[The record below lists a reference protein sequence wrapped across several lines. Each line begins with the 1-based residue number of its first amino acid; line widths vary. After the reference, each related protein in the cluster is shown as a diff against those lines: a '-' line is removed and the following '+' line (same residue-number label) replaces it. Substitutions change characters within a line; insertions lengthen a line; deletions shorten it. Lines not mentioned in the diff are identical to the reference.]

1 MNVEDFLRTHPRRSG
16 DLDVLAACVK
26 ACFGCDESCTLCAD
40 ACLGEE
46 KIDTLRRCIRLDL
59 DCAEI
64 CAATG
69 AVVARL
75 TEPDAQVV
83 RAQLQA
89 CIAACRACGAECAR
103 HARHHEHCR
112 LCAES
117 CRLCAEACE
126 ALARTI

>member
-1 MNVEDFLRTHPRRSG
+1 MNVENFLAVHPRGSG
-16 DLDVLAACVK
+16 GGDVIAACVK
-26 ACFGCDESCTLCAD
+26 ACFGCAESCLLCAD

-46 KIDTLRRCIRLDL
+46 QVDGLRRCIRLDL

-69 AVVARL
+69 AVIARL
-75 TEPDAQVV
+75 TEPDPGLA

-89 CIAACRACGAECAR
+89 CIAACRACAAECER
-103 HARHHEHCR
+103 HAGHHEHCR

-117 CRLCAEACE
+117 CRLCLAACE
-126 ALARTI
+126 AMARAL